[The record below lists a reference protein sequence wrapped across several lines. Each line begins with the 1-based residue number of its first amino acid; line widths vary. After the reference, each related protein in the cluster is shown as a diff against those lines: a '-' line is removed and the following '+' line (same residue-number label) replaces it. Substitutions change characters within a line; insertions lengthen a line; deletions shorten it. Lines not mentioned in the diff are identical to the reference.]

1 MDAVTLLTNDHDKVR
16 RLFRD
21 FETAEEAEDSAR
33 QEAIAEQIL
42 HELEVHT
49 SIEEEILYPA
59 AGELSEETRKLMLE
73 GVEEHHVVD
82 TLMSEISDLG
92 PDDEAF
98 AAKMTVLIEN
108 VEHHAEEEESELFP
122 KLREELGD
130 AALKRL
136 GTELAAAK
144 DRHEAGA
151 ATDGRSRDELY
162 SLAQERDLPG
172 RSSMTKEEL
181 AEALEDQ

>member
-33 QEAIAEQIL
+33 QETIAEQIL

-73 GVEEHHVVD
+73 RGW
-82 TLMSEISDLG
+82 
-92 PDDEAF
+92 
-98 AAKMTVLIEN
+98 
-108 VEHHAEEEESELFP
+108 
-122 KLREELGD
+122 
-130 AALKRL
+130 
-136 GTELAAAK
+136 
-144 DRHEAGA
+144 
-151 ATDGRSRDELY
+151 RSTT
-162 SLAQERDLPG
+162 
-172 RSSMTKEEL
+172 SSTR
-181 AEALEDQ
+181 